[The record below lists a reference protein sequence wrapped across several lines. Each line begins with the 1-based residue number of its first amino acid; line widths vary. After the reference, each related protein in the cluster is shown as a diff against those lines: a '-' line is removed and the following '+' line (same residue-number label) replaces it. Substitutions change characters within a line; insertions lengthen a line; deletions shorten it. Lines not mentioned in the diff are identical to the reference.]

1 MAANADLRHAPKA
14 RSVASSSWH
23 GVGVPGFGAHS
34 PGPWPSSG
42 SVGLQEVKK
51 SLGVPSVQ
59 TKQLLWQEHST
70 FLSFKPILHAFGFSS
85 QGLFPASQ

>member
-1 MAANADLRHAPKA
+1 MAAKAGLAHTPKA
-14 RSVASSSWH
+14 HSAASSSWQ
-23 GVGVPGFGAHS
+23 GVGVPGLGAHS

-42 SVGLQEVKK
+42 SVGRQEVKK

-85 QGLFPASQ
+85 QGLFPTSQ